1 MELTALL
8 RPGLWRRVSV
18 RLLGVTLVALM
29 VPFLVGVALL
39 MNAERTRI
47 DNDRLQRTSWLER
60 HYRAEAARFVELP
73 EPERSMTAQ
82 LHAARLRRDLAAVVV
97 AAEQQA
103 IDSTRE
109 IQIGAGLTFLSMVVF
124 VVAAVRFAHRRILLD
139 RLGSLVQVGQHVTGG
154 DYSHRC
160 DVGGHDELTVVAD
173 SINGM
178 LDTIARSHSEL
189 EARVDFRT
197 NQLREAMEH
206 AERAASAKGEFLA
219 VVSHEIRTP
228 MNAVLGASELL
239 LETPMN
245 DEQRELLQTIRQSGG
260 MLLDLINDVLDYSKI
275 EAGRIEIESTPFDLE
290 VELETVVRVFEEAA
304 RTRGIELTMDM
315 DPTIERMVL
324 GDPMRVR
331 QVAMNLI
338 SNALK
343 FTSKGGVTLTVRQ
356 ELGQESMVRCSVTDT
371 GIGIQDVDQKR
382 LFEAFVQAD
391 ASTTR
396 KYGGTGLGLAICRK
410 LVEWM
415 GGAISVQSTP
425 GAGSTF
431 TFTLKL
437 RPATQDQREA
447 LAISAGLKGRSI
459 LIVGDDAARIEELG
473 RVLQDYLA
481 DVSWAMTASTVAATF
496 GAATRPEVVV
506 LVSQQEEGTEA
517 IGALFGEARLPLLV
531 LGSARIGATPQTMVR
546 RLPFRARRSAVLGCL
561 FDLGTIA
568 NAAAAPAS
576 PIRQAP
582 RVLVVDDNEINQR
595 VVAAML
601 KRMGCEVS
609 IAGDGKGAV
618 EDCSNNHFDLV
629 LMDYQMPGLDGAE
642 ATRRIRTEETQ
653 QGKDRV
659 AIVALTANVGPEFE
673 LRCSEA
679 GMDDFLTKPMQRSD
693 LRRVLDRFVK

>member
-1 MELTALL
+1 MPIRWRGPRHHAHLHRPITSGATLMELSSLL

-47 DNDRLQRTSWLER
+47 ENDRLQRAGWLER
-60 HYRAEAARFVELP
+60 HYRAEAARLDELP
-73 EPERSMTAQ
+73 EPQRTTRQQ
-82 LHAARLRRDLAAVVV
+82 LQEARIQRDLAAVKA

-139 RLGSLVQVGQHVTGG
+139 RLGALVQVGQHVAGG

-178 LDTIARSHSEL
+178 LDTIERSHSEL

-197 NQLREAMEH
+197 NQLREAVDN
-206 AERAASAKGEFLA
+206 AERAAAAKGEFLA

-245 DEQRELLQTIRQSGG
+245 DEHRELLQTVRKSGG

-304 RTRGIELTMDM
+304 RTRGLELSMDM
-315 DPTIERMVL
+315 DPTIERMVI

-343 FTSKGGVTLTVRQ
+343 FTSKGGVTLTVRK
-356 ELGQESMVRCSVTDT
+356 EPGDVPMVRCSVTDT
-371 GIGIQDVDQKR
+371 GIGIRDVDQKR

-391 ASTTR
+391 VSTTR

-410 LVEWM
+410 LVERM
-415 GGAISVQSTP
+415 GGAIGVQSTA
-425 GAGSTF
+425 GVGSTF

-437 RPATQDQREA
+437 RPVSDDQRAA
-447 LAISAGLKGRSI
+447 LATSAGLKGRSI
-459 LIVGDDAARIEELG
+459 LVVGDDGARIEEIG
-473 RVLQDYLA
+473 RVLQDYQA
-481 DVSWAMTASTVAATF
+481 EVHWSTTSSTLAATF
-496 GAATRPEVVV
+496 GSASRPEVVV
-506 LVSQQEEGTEA
+506 LASQQEEGTDA
-517 IGALFGEARLPLLV
+517 LGALFGEA
-531 LGSARIGATPQTMVR
+531 
-546 RLPFRARRSAVLGCL
+546 
-561 FDLGTIA
+561 
-568 NAAAAPAS
+568 
-576 PIRQAP
+576 
-582 RVLVVDDNEINQR
+582 
-595 VVAAML
+595 
-601 KRMGCEVS
+601 
-609 IAGDGKGAV
+609 
-618 EDCSNNHFDLV
+618 
-629 LMDYQMPGLDGAE
+629 
-642 ATRRIRTEETQ
+642 
-653 QGKDRV
+653 
-659 AIVALTANVGPEFE
+659 
-673 LRCSEA
+673 
-679 GMDDFLTKPMQRSD
+679 
-693 LRRVLDRFVK
+693 